1 MSKKPSKGGAPA
13 LDMTPMVDL
22 AFLLVTFFMLTASF
36 RMAEP
41 VAVDPP
47 SSIGM
52 VDLPDNHILVTI
64 DDKGRAFFGISN
76 STAKMNALREM
87 AKRYK
92 VQFTEEQ
99 IKKFS
104 GLPSFGVDLKD
115 LPAYI
120 DAKEEARKNFRG
132 PSGKG
137 QTGVPLDTITPNNQL
152 KDWINIG
159 GTEAV
164 RVWQAA
170 KEKATESNSEF
181 KAEKPRYAIKCAST
195 TKYIYVKDVI
205 KTFTDL
211 KLYQF
216 NLIKSLEGGGTVI
229 NPTKK

>member
-41 VAVDPP
+41 VVVDPP

-52 VDLPDNHILVTI
+52 VDLPDNHIMVTI

-76 STAKMNALREM
+76 SSAKMNALRAM
-87 AKRYK
+87 SARYN
-92 VQFTEEQ
+92 VPFTEEQ
-99 IKKFS
+99 IIKFS
-104 GLPSFGVDLKD
+104 GLPSFGVDIKD
-115 LPAYI
+115 LPKYI
-120 DAKEEARKNFRG
+120 DAKEEARKNFQ
-132 PSGKG
+132 PQK
-137 QTGVPLDTITPNNQL
+137 GVPLDTITPNNQL
-152 KDWINIG
+152 KDWIQFG

-164 RVWQAA
+164 KIYEAA
-170 KEKATESNSEF
+170 KQKAKESNTEF
-181 KAEKPRYAIKCAST
+181 KAEKPRFAIKCAAN

-216 NLIKSLEGGGTVI
+216 NLITSLEGGGTVI
-229 NPTKK
+229 EPTKK

>member
-41 VAVDPP
+41 VVVDPP
-47 SSIGM
+47 SSIGE
-52 VDLPDNHILVTI
+52 VALPDNHIMVTI

-76 STAKMNALREM
+76 STAKMNALRQM
-87 AKRYK
+87 AAKYK
-92 VQFTEEQ
+92 VPFSEEQ
-99 IKKFS
+99 IVKFS

-120 DAKEEARKNFRG
+120 DTKEDARKNFKGSDGR
-132 PSGKG
+132 G

-152 KDWINIG
+152 KDWIAIG
-159 GTEAV
+159 GAEAV
-164 RVWQAA
+164 KMYQEA
-170 KEKATESNSEF
+170 KLKAETAGGEF
-181 KAEKPRYAIKCAST
+181 KAEKPRYAIKCAAT
-195 TKYIYVKDVI
+195 TKYIFVKDVI

-211 KLYQF
+211 KIYQF
-216 NLIKSLEGGGTVI
+216 NLITSLEGGGTVVS
-229 NPTKK
+229 PTK

>member
-41 VAVDPP
+41 VVVDPP
-47 SSIGM
+47 SSIGK
-52 VDLPDNHILVTI
+52 VDLPDNHVMVTI

-76 STAKMNALREM
+76 PSAKMSALRLM
-87 AKRYK
+87 ATKYN
-92 VQFTEEQ
+92 VAFTEEQ
-99 IKKFS
+99 IIKFS

-120 DAKEEARKNFRG
+120 DTKEDARKNFKG
-132 PSGKG
+132 PSGRG

-152 KDWINIG
+152 KDWISIG
-159 GTEAV
+159 AGEAV
-164 RVWQAA
+164 KMYESARRDAA
-170 KEKATESNSEF
+170 DKGMEF
-181 KAEKPRYAIKCAST
+181 KAKKPVYAIKCDAS

-216 NLIKSLEGGGTVI
+216 NLITSLEGGGTI
-229 NPTKK
+229 IEPER

>member
-41 VAVDPP
+41 VVVDPP
-47 SSIGM
+47 SSIGQ

-64 DDKGRAFFGISN
+64 DNDGRAFFGISN
-76 STAKMNALREM
+76 STAKMNALRQM
-87 AKRYK
+87 AAKYK
-92 VQFTEEQ
+92 VGFTEEQ
-99 IKKFS
+99 IVKFS
-104 GLPSFGVDLKD
+104 GLPSFGVDIKD

-120 DAKEEARKNFRG
+120 DAKEEARKNF
-132 PSGKG
+132 KG
-137 QTGVPLDTITPNNQL
+137 QKGVPLDTITPNNQL
-152 KDWINIG
+152 KDWIAIG

-164 RVWQAA
+164 KMYEEAKLKAA
-170 KEKATESNSEF
+170 DAGGEF
-181 KAEKPRYAIKCAST
+181 KAEKPRYAIKCDAK

-216 NLIKSLEGGGTVI
+216 NLITSLEGGGTVI
-229 NPTKK
+229 DPTK

>member
-41 VAVDPP
+41 VVVDPP
-47 SSIGM
+47 SSIGQ

-64 DDKGRAFFGISN
+64 DNDGRAFFGISN
-76 STAKMNALREM
+76 STAKMNALRDM
-87 AKRYK
+87 SAKYK
-92 VQFTEEQ
+92 VPFTEEQ
-99 IKKFS
+99 IVKFS
-104 GLPSFGVDLKD
+104 GLPSFGVDIKD

-120 DAKEEARKNFRG
+120 DAKEEARKNF
-132 PSGKG
+132 KG
-137 QTGVPLDTITPNNQL
+137 QRGVPLDTITPNNQL
-152 KDWINIG
+152 KDWIAIG
-159 GTEAV
+159 GRKAVEMYEEAKIK
-164 RVWQAA
+164 AA
-170 KEKATESNSEF
+170 DAGGEF
-181 KAEKPRYAIKCAST
+181 KAEKPRYAIKCDAK

-216 NLIKSLEGGGTVI
+216 NLITSLEGGGTVI
-229 NPTKK
+229 DPTK

>member
-47 SSIGM
+47 SSIGQ
-52 VDLPDNHILVTI
+52 VDLPDNHIMVTI
-64 DDKGRAFFGISN
+64 DNNGRAFFGISN

-92 VQFTEEQ
+92 VNFTEEQ
-99 IKKFS
+99 IVKFS

-115 LPAYI
+115 LPKYI
-120 DAKEEARKNFRG
+120 DSSEDERKKFQ
-132 PSGKG
+132 PQK
-137 QTGVPLDTITPNNQL
+137 GVPLDTITPNNQL

-164 RVWQAA
+164 KVWQAA
-170 KEKATESNSEF
+170 KAKAEESSGEF
-181 KAEKPRYAIKCAST
+181 KAEKPRYAIKCAAK
-195 TKYIYVKDVI
+195 TKYIFVKDII

-216 NLIKSLEGGGTVI
+216 NLITSLEGGGTVI
-229 NPTKK
+229 QPTKK